1 MAKSKTVAQH
11 LDGTVTPDATPTV
24 NVSAY
29 RATASDW
36 ERANATAGWH
46 VRVNTPSGPVDG
58 LIRSVG
64 QDNRTFSLDTASG
77 ILTASK
83 PDIAV
88 VLVRP
93 ITDWE
98 GGMLAKVAVNATLAA
113 FYTLPTYDVLS
124 ICHVIREHWFRING
138 GAKTTRVLKAME
150 AVAKGQA
157 IPDGKTGGKAAG
169 VSYSPLGGLA
179 PAVAPAPVADAS

>member
-29 RATASDW
+29 RAVASDW

-58 LIRSVG
+58 LVRSVA
-64 QDNRTFSLDTASG
+64 QDNRTLSLDTATG
-77 ILTASK
+77 TLTAFK

-93 ITDWE
+93 ITEWE
-98 GGMLAKVAVNATLAA
+98 GTMLSKVAVNATLAA
-113 FYTLPTYDVLS
+113 FYVLPTYDVLS
-124 ICHVIREHWFRING
+124 ICHVIREHWFRLSG
-138 GAKTTRVLKAME
+138 GAKTARVLKAME
-150 AVAKGQA
+150 AVAKGQSLPTA
-157 IPDGKTGGKAAG
+157 TGKAPG
-169 VSYSPLGGLA
+169 VSYNALGGLT
-179 PAVAPAPVADAS
+179 PAVAPAPVADPS